1 MIIPAN
7 KHKLLIAGSVERD
20 PTKKARAF
28 VMDVIVIDGP
38 ACWKP
43 FLNLYLAERCTGS

>member
-1 MIIPAN
+1 MMMPAN

-28 VMDVIVIDGP
+28 VTDVIVIDGP
-38 ACWKP
+38 ACSRP
-43 FLNLYLAERCTGS
+43 VLNLYFAER